1 MSLNVVMPGLGVE
14 LVLGFTLL
22 LFLLLLAFFVSKVG
36 SDVQAPDLNSFF
48 LFFKILFIYS
58 RETHREKAGT

>member
-36 SDVQAPDLNSFF
+36 SDVQAPDLNSSNCRS
-48 LFFKILFIYS
+48 LGAK
-58 RETHREKAGT
+58 KN